1 MTNFREEFLKD
12 KKLTSETYVK
22 GLGRVRSY
30 GECDFEKLLKLLLK
44 NKNITG

>member
-1 MTNFREEFLKD
+1 MTNYKEQILKD
-12 KKLTSETYVK
+12 KKPTSETYVK
-22 GLGRVRSY
+22 GLGTVRSY

>member
-1 MTNFREEFLKD
+1 MTNFREEFLKG
-12 KKLTSETYVK
+12 KKPTSETHVK
-22 GLGRVRSY
+22 GLGTVRSF